1 MSFYLK
7 KLWGKKIKPKI
18 ERHDKLTG
26 KGNDKVYRKTIEEKK
41 INKTKSWIFEIE
53 NINNPLN

>member
-1 MSFYLK
+1 M
-7 KLWGKKIKPKI
+7 GKKIKPKI